1 MELHRIL
8 NQPDTTLATVMTQA
22 FNAHAEQTAL
32 MFADGNV
39 VSYQSLANLAYSV
52 ATGIDTGARIG
63 ILASRSISAYSS
75 ILGAV
80 LKGASYVPL
89 NPRVPASR
97 MAYILDQADCKA
109 IVVGEE
115 CAENLEA
122 LLQIAGTLNILCPDP
137 GPELERLKSQHP
149 LHNWRFLGSKQSTKI
164 ESCAF
169 PPSQEAYVL
178 FTSGTTGAPKG
189 IMISHSNVVAYL
201 ANIFRSYEI
210 GPGDRV
216 SQIFDISFD
225 VSVHDIFFALVAG
238 ATLCI
243 IPEDAV
249 LAPAK
254 YIRQYQLTA
263 WHSVPSVPMF
273 MDKFRMLNPD
283 AFPSIRLS
291 FFAGEALPARTAMLW
306 RQATP
311 NSKLV
316 SMYGPTE
323 TTIVMTEFPWRNDS
337 DAEQFEN
344 GIAPLGQPF
353 VDAKC
358 RVLDPQGKSV
368 LDGEAGE
375 LYIGGPQVAL
385 GYINNAK
392 LNREKFVELDDDGAK
407 WFRSGDLVK
416 KTKFGYEFL
425 GRIDDQIQLRGF
437 RVELVEIDRAIRAAA
452 NNDLAVAVPLGLNS
466 GRAENVIAVV
476 EGENNKELRRAILAY
491 CKEAL
496 PDYMVPGKVK
506 FVEKMPL
513 NINGK
518 IDRKALMQLFDV
530 A

>member
-8 NQPDTTLATVMTQA
+8 NQPDTTLATVMIQA
-22 FNAHAEQTAL
+22 FNAHADQTAL
-32 MFADGNV
+32 MFADGNS
-39 VSYQSLANLAYSV
+39 VSYGSLANLSHLV
-52 ATGIDTGARIG
+52 AARLDTGARIG

-80 LKGASYVPL
+80 VKGACYVPL
-89 NPRVPASR
+89 NPRIPASR
-97 MAYILDQADCKA
+97 MAYILDEADCKA

-115 CAENLEA
+115 CAENLAA
-122 LLQIAGTLNILCPDP
+122 LLPIADNLNILCPDP

-149 LHNWRFLGSKQSTKI
+149 LHNWQFLSSNHSAKI
-164 ESCAF
+164 ESCVF

-201 ANIFRSYEI
+201 GNIFRSYEI

-225 VSVHDIFFALVAG
+225 VSVHDIFFALVSG

-323 TTIVMTEFPWRNDS
+323 TTIVMTEFPWRDDKDVND
-337 DAEQFEN
+337 FEN
-344 GIAPLGQPF
+344 GIVPLGHPF

-358 RVLDPQGKSV
+358 RILDPQANSV
-368 LDGEAGE
+368 PDGEAGE

-385 GYINNAK
+385 GYINNTK
-392 LNREKFVELDDDGAK
+392 LNREKFVELDDDGTR

-452 NNDLAVAVPLGLNS
+452 NSDLAVAVPLGLNS

-491 CKEAL
+491 CKGAL
-496 PDYMVPGKVK
+496 PDYMVPAKVK